1 MSLLRRKGLVVI
13 LALVLT
19 FLLWRDWAAQPSPLG
34 ITKPITKTTITSST
48 TTLRP
53 ADGDLPEPDQNF
65 LWRHIEHNYPV
76 NITHDLPTSPETDLP
91 PVQAKFGW
99 QSSFET
105 TTCLERQEIIRA
117 AFSKAWLTYREHA
130 WLHDEV
136 GPVSGSPKD
145 TYGGWAATLID
156 SLDTL
161 WIMGLADEFEL
172 AVDAVHEHISFE
184 TTSARTINVFETTI
198 RLLGGLISAYDLSGD
213 PRLLSKARDAGDL
226 LYKAF
231 DTPTR
236 LPVTTWDLHYAAKGR
251 QQQASSAAV
260 LAELASMSLEFTR
273 LSLLTGDPRY
283 FDAVQRVGELLA
295 DTQMK
300 TKVPGLWASMA
311 DAAHP
316 KLDING
322 EYSLGAMSDSANEYL
337 PKMVALLGQPDIYAD
352 MYTKSVEAME
362 ERLLFCPMTPDGHDI
377 LFSGTAHVKIR
388 DQDPESYL
396 EASTSHLACFAGGML
411 ALGGRLVSDERHVGL
426 GERLAGGCVWAYG
439 NTTSG
444 VMPEALQLQAC
455 PSTSTSDT
463 QVSLLDKPPCAW
475 DRARWHEGIIKQ
487 TSSTDVEN
495 IIEEEALQPGVTKI
509 SDARYLLRPEA
520 IESVFILYRVTGDP
534 AWRERAWDMWLAI
547 DALTSTELANSAV
560 WDVNVDIDGG
570 EEKPSMMD
578 SMESF
583 WMAETLKYFYLVFAE
598 PDVVSLDEW
607 VFNTEAH
614 PFRRLRRARG

>member
-1 MSLLRRKGLVVI
+1 MSILRRKGFVVI
-13 LALVLT
+13 IALVLT
-19 FLLWRDWAAQPSPLG
+19 FLLWRDWTAQPSSPLG
-34 ITKPITKTTITSST
+34 IITKPVTKTTVTSSH
-48 TTLRP
+48 
-53 ADGDLPEPDQNF
+53 GDLREPDQNF
-65 LWRHIEHNYPV
+65 VWRHIEHNYPV
-76 NITHDLPTSPETDLP
+76 NITHDLPTTPETDLP
-91 PVQAKFGW
+91 PVQAKFGRP
-99 QSSFET
+99 SSFEK

-117 AFSKAWLTYREHA
+117 AFIKAWNTYREHA
-130 WLHDEV
+130 WLRDEV
-136 GPVSGSPKD
+136 GPVSGTPKD

-156 SLDTL
+156 SLGTL

-172 AVDAVHEHISFE
+172 AVGAVHEHISFE
-184 TTSARTINVFETTI
+184 TTPARTISVFETTI

-295 DTQMK
+295 EKQMK
-300 TKVPGLWASMA
+300 TKIPGLWASMA
-311 DAAHP
+311 DAAYP

-322 EYSLGAMSDSANEYL
+322 EYSLGAMSDSAYEYL

-352 MYTKSVEAME
+352 MYTKSVEAIE
-362 ERLLFCPMTPDGHDI
+362 ERLLFRPMTPEGNDV

-396 EASTSHLACFAGGML
+396 ETSTSHLACFAGGML
-411 ALGGRLVSDERHVGL
+411 ALGGRLVSDERHVEL

-444 VMPEALQLQAC
+444 VMPEALHLQAC
-455 PSTSTSDT
+455 PPTSTSDT
-463 QVSLLDKPPCAW
+463 PVSLLDEPPCAW
-475 DRARWHEGIIKQ
+475 DRARWHEGIIQQ
-487 TSSTDVEN
+487 TSSTNVEN
-495 IIEEEALQPGVTKI
+495 TIEEDALQPGVTKI

-520 IESVFILYRVTGDP
+520 IESVFILYRITGDP
-534 AWRERAWDMWLAI
+534 AWRERAWDMWLAV

-560 WDVNVDIDGG
+560 WDVNVDVDGG
-570 EEKPSMMD
+570 EGEEPSMMD

-607 VFNTEAH
+607 VLNTEAH
-614 PFRRLRRARG
+614 PFRRLRRAGG